1 MNISAGGAL
10 IGPLFGINVGEHTTL
25 NRPDY
30 GPITSWVVR
39 MKDDNYAGICFS
51 PDFDSHQLCEEQ
63 GDELLEVSRGTQMA
77 FR

>member
-1 MNISAGGAL
+1 LG
-10 IGPLFGINVGEHTTL
+10 
-25 NRPDY
+25 RPHEGRQLRWY
-30 GPITSWVVR
+30 L
-39 MKDDNYAGICFS
+39 FS